1 MTCIFIT
8 FASHGNYIDA
18 GKRLLKQANDINL
31 FTKTILY
38 TPENLKEDTEFWNK
52 HSAFI
57 NMNKRGYGYWL
68 WKSYIIKKT
77 MENMNEGDILLY
89 LDCGCEIDNRKKNK
103 LIEYIDI
110 VKKNNIKMIDSPTS
124 STCLEKYWCKM
135 DLIETLEMND
145 EMYLNTPQR
154 QAGALLILICNE
166 TQALVNEWYNIGC
179 NYHNID
185 DSPSILPNLPGFK
198 EHRHDQSIFSLLSK
212 KYKLYNSKYSL
223 RTSIDIMRNKTGI
236 SKIVI

>member
-8 FASHGNYIDA
+8 FASHANYIDA
-18 GKRLLKQANDINL
+18 GKRLLKQANDTNL
-31 FTKTILY
+31 FTNTILY

-57 NMNKRGYGYWL
+57 NTNKRGYGYWL

-89 LDCGCEIDNRKKNK
+89 LDCGCEIDNRKINK
-103 LIEYIDI
+103 LIEHIDI
-110 VKKNNIKMIDSPTS
+110 VKKNNIKIIDSPTS
-124 STCLEKYWCKM
+124 SICLEKYWCKM
-135 DLIETLEMND
+135 DLIETLKMND

-166 TQALVNEWYNIGC
+166 TLALVNEWYNIGC